1 MKSPM
6 LQTLCRFISPFLLVL
21 SVFLLLRGHNEPG
34 GGFAGG
40 LVAAATLALVMF
52 AFDEQ
57 AMLEA
62 LRVNP
67 RSLAG
72 FGLLVA
78 VCSALPAVFQGNSI
92 MQGVWIEV
100 PTPLGVA
107 HVGTPLAFD
116 LGVYLVVIGVT
127 VSFMED
133 MHR

>member
-1 MKSPM
+1 MNSLM

-40 LVAAATLALVMF
+40 LVAAATLALIMF

-57 AMLEA
+57 AMLSA

-78 VCSALPAVFQGNSI
+78 ITSALPAVFQGNSI
-92 MQGVWIEV
+92 MQGAWFYL
-100 PTPLGVA
+100 PTPLGTA
-107 HVGTPLAFD
+107 HLGTPLAFD
-116 LGVYLVVIGVT
+116 LGVYLVVVGVT